1 MTWQPRLLA
10 LDIDGTV
17 IDHDGTMPDE
27 IRAAVQRALTAGTR
41 VVLATGRAWHSTR
54 PVFDRLGL
62 PPGMAVAS
70 NGAVIVDY
78 PPVEYL
84 REVTFDP
91 GDVIERVARIA
102 PRTAIAA
109 EVVGVGYRVSQ
120 PFPDG
125 ELDGEIHLVDL
136 DDLAAEPVTR
146 VILRDSSVSHDDF
159 TAMAHRLGLE
169 GVSYS
174 IGYSSWLDIAPQGIN
189 KAAALAGV
197 CAELG
202 IDAAD
207 VLALGDGH
215 NDIEM
220 LGWAGRG
227 VALGDAPAEVCAVAD
242 AITGR
247 FIDGGTAAEL
257 NRWFPAN

>member
-1 MTWQPRLLA
+1 MTWQPRMLA

-17 IDHDGTMPDE
+17 VDHDGTMPDE
-27 IRAAVQRALTAGTR
+27 IRAAVHRALTAGTD

-54 PVFDRLGL
+54 PVFEQLGL
-62 PPGMAVAS
+62 PPGPAVAS
-70 NGAVIVDY
+70 NGAVVVQY
-78 PPVEYL
+78 PPVQYL

-102 PRTAIAA
+102 PRTAIGA
-109 EVVGVGYRVSQ
+109 EIVGIGYRVSQ

-125 ELDGEIHLVDL
+125 ELDGEIHVVDL
-136 DDLAAEPVTR
+136 DELAAHPVTR

-189 KAAALAGV
+189 KATALAGL

-202 IDAAD
+202 IDRAD
-207 VLALGDGH
+207 VLALGDGR

-220 LGWAGRG
+220 LEWAGRG
-227 VALGDAPAEVCAVAD
+227 VAIGDAPAEVREVAD
-242 AITGR
+242 AVTGR
-247 FIDGGTAAEL
+247 FAEGGTAAEL
-257 NRWFPAN
+257 ARWF